1 MKYLYTDGRFL
12 STDKNNVSTMVQAFN
27 YGTAAFEGMKAV
39 YSKERGKWFL
49 FRPDEHYERLKQS
62 TAMLGIDFKMTL
74 DEFVS
79 IIGTLIRKN
88 NDRSD
93 VYVRP
98 IVFRSHKGVGLSRPS
113 GYGVSIFTQPIPY
126 SSANEYRCCF
136 VSQRRPVDGSYGVKI
151 TGNYVLSF
159 FSQREATSK
168 GYDVGILLSTNGYVS
183 EASVMNLFF
192 VEDGKLFTP
201 SSACGPLGGITRK
214 SIMQL
219 ADTELGIRVFEG
231 KYRPARL
238 LEADEVFFCGTGSG
252 INYARQIEKRKFN
265 QTKANSIAKTISE
278 LLAAVTQSKISR
290 YSDWLRPL

>member
-12 STDKNNVSTMVQAFN
+12 SIAKNNVSTMVQAFN
-27 YGTAAFEGMKAV
+27 YGTAAFEGMKAF
-39 YSKERGKWFL
+39 YSRERSKWFL
-49 FRPDEHYERLKQS
+49 FRPEEHYRRLKQS
-62 TAMLGIDFKMTL
+62 TSMLDIDFEMSL
-74 DEFVS
+74 DEFVN
-79 IIGTLIRKN
+79 IIATLIRKN

-93 VYVRP
+93 VYIRP
-98 IVFRSHKGVGLSRPS
+98 IVFRSQKGVGLFKPS
-113 GYGVSIFTQPIPY
+113 GYAVSIFTQPVPH

-136 VSQRRPVDGSYGVKI
+136 VSQRRPVDGTYSVKI

-159 FSQREATSK
+159 FSQREATNK

-192 VEDGKLFTP
+192 VDDGKLFTP
-201 SSACGPLGGITRK
+201 SLACGPLGGITRK
-214 SIMQL
+214 SVMQL
-219 ADTELGIRVFEG
+219 ANAELGIKVIEG

-265 QTKANSIAKTISE
+265 LTNVNSIAKQITE
-278 LLAAVTQSKISR
+278 LLAAVTQGKVSR